1 MATTLFANYTASS
14 PLAPAKPDGC
24 QAITASDADTFERP
38 VSIYCNGAGN
48 VAYQPANGGPNVT
61 VAVTAAGFLP
71 SRALRVL
78 STGSGLPP
86 PVNAAFVQADTGGSL
101 VASTTYYYRVS
112 ATNAT
117 GESLA
122 STETSLATSAA
133 APATHTMTVN
143 WLTVTGATG
152 YKVYGRTTGAE
163 QLIATVG
170 AVLTYLDTGAITP
183 TGALP
188 AATTTATGLFAV
200 Y

>member
-1 MATTLFANYTASS
+1 
-14 PLAPAKPDGC
+14 
-24 QAITASDADTFERP
+24 
-38 VSIYCNGAGN
+38 
-48 VAYQPANGGPNVT
+48 
-61 VAVTAAGFLP
+61 
-71 SRALRVL
+71 VL
-78 STGSGLPP
+78 QTGSGLPP

-112 ATNAT
+112 AINAT

-133 APATHTMTVN
+133 APGTHSMNVN
-143 WLTVTGATG
+143 WNAVSGATG

-170 AVLTYLDTGAITP
+170 AVTTYLDTGVAP
-183 TGALP
+183 SGALP
-188 AATTTATGLFAV
+188 AATTTATGLFAA